1 MTNDLHIC
9 LFENNYPNKNGSG
22 GGGAG
27 CYLKTISKEHIKQG
41 HKVTLVKRTLNHYK
55 SNYIDDIAV
64 RVIHIHFSS
73 KFLTYL
79 SKVPIVNILTRS
91 LSYIYQGWGGYKE
104 ILKLNKKYHFD
115 ILEFTEGGNF
125 WIGFFKKFKYIS
137 HLHCSHYTIYK
148 QCGLKPPLG
157 YYIERLVSFIAM
169 NRAHAILSPSKAM
182 ISIVE
187 NEKNGRFKNKYVIP
201 LAVQKNIYL
210 IKKKKN
216 QSVKF
221 IFASRNDPFKG
232 GDTLLKAITIVNTKL
247 YEKVN
252 FKFFGYELTNNTTI
266 PSNIIL
272 NDFLPHDDLL
282 KEYNL
287 CDVAILPSFFDNSPL
302 FIYEAMTAGLPVI
315 ASKVGGIPELIKHG
329 HNGYLFEKNNH
340 QMLATQIIELINNTK
355 KRGIMGKNAKKFIFD
370 YANVE
375 KIAKKKLSLYK
386 HIINSI

>member
-1 MTNDLHIC
+1 MHIC

-27 CYLKTISKEHIKQG
+27 WYLKTISKEYIRLG
-41 HKVTLVKRTLNHYK
+41 HKVTVIKRTVNHFLP
-55 SNYIDDIAV
+55 NYIDDNGARI
-64 RVIHIHFSS
+64 IHIHVSS
-73 KFLTYL
+73 IILTYF
-79 SKVPIVNILTRS
+79 SKVPIANILTRS
-91 LSYIYQGWGGYKE
+91 ISYIINSWSGYKE
-104 ILKLNKKYHFD
+104 IIKLNKKYQFD

-169 NRAHAILSPSKAM
+169 NRAHAILSPSKVM

-201 LAVQKNIYL
+201 LAVEKNIYL

-221 IFASRNDPFKG
+221 IFASRNDPLKG
-232 GDTLLKAITIVNTKL
+232 GETLIKAINLVNDNYDGITKF
-247 YEKVN
+247 YFV
-252 FKFFGYELTNNTTI
+252 GYEPNDNQLY
-266 PSNIIL
+266 PPNIVFKKFMPRNEL
-272 NDFLPHDDLL
+272 LDFY
-282 KEYNL
+282 KQ
-287 CDVAILPSFFDNSPL
+287 CDVALLPSQFDNSPL

-375 KIAKKKLSLYK
+375 KIAKKKLSLYR